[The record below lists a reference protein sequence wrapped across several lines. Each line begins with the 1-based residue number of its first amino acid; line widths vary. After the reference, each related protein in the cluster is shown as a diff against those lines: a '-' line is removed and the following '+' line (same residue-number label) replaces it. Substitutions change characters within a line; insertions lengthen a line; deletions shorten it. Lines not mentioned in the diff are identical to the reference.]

1 MFLIAPS
8 ASTIGYVFGNF
19 LVIWLIVYVFILG
32 RKRQA
37 KHPEGYYKR
46 ILASALIVGALY
58 LAVNQAKVDDYVWKV
73 TLFVVAA
80 LAALFVNLVDT
91 WRPFSGIRVKA
102 VAFVGNSLAVL
113 IAIIMSSFAI
123 GAAYENAT
131 ARREFV
137 DGLRRGMATNPSA
150 DILGA
155 VLDTAPDLY
164 DKFLPYMSNERLR
177 ADRASFEKVS
187 GEIFG
192 GYISDA
198 SRRMDDATMA
208 KLLGLNAD
216 MMLAA
221 YAEAPATC
229 IQVQASGTVPPQART
244 SRLQAASK
252 SYAAA
257 IGEAIRAFHAAPPAA
272 PKPPEQQVNQL
283 IAQAAGPELLQR
295 FQRTQDPGQQCEIEA
310 LVRKRVSSLPL
321 TQQAAVA
328 RHILIP

>member
-19 LVIWLIVYVFILG
+19 LVIWIIVYAFTLG
-32 RKRQA
+32 RKRQT

-46 ILASALIVGALY
+46 ILASGLIVGALY
-58 LAVNQAKVDDYVWKV
+58 LAVNQAKIDSYGWKV
-73 TLFVVAA
+73 GVFVVAT

-91 WRPFSGIRVKA
+91 WRPFSRIRVKA
-102 VAFVGNSLAVL
+102 VAVVGNTLAVL
-113 IAIIMSSFAI
+113 IAIVMSSVAV

-131 ARREFV
+131 SRREFV
-137 DGLRRGMATNPSA
+137 EGLRRGMATNPSA
-150 DILGA
+150 DILAA

-177 ADRASFEKVS
+177 GDRASFEKAS

-221 YAEAPATC
+221 NAEAPAIC
-229 IQVQASGTVPPQART
+229 IQVQNSGTVPPQART
-244 SRLQAASK
+244 PRLQAASK
-252 SYAAA
+252 AYAAA
-257 IGEAIRAFHAAPPAA
+257 IGEAIRTFHAAPLAA
-272 PKPPEQQVNQL
+272 PKPPEQQVNPL
-283 IAQAAGPELLQR
+283 IAQAAGNELLQR

-310 LVRKRVSSLPL
+310 QVRKRVSTLGL
-321 TQQAAVA
+321 AQQAAVA

>member
-8 ASTIGYVFGNF
+8 PSTVGYVFGNF
-19 LVIWLIVYVFILG
+19 LVIWLIVYAVILG

-37 KHPEGYYKR
+37 KNPEGYYKR
-46 ILASALIVGALY
+46 ILAGALIVGLLY
-58 LAVNQAKVDDYVWKV
+58 LAVNQAKIDSYGWKAAV
-73 TLFVVAA
+73 FGVAS
-80 LAALFVNLVDT
+80 LAALFVNVVDT
-91 WRPFSGIRVKA
+91 WRPFSGIRIKA
-102 VAFVGNSLAVL
+102 VAFIGNSLAVL
-113 IAIIMSSFAI
+113 IAVILSSYAI
-123 GAAYENAT
+123 AAAYENAT
-131 ARREFV
+131 SRREFV
-137 DGLRRGMATNPSA
+137 EGLRRGMATNPSA
-150 DILGA
+150 DILAA

-177 ADRASFEKVS
+177 SDRSSFEKAS

-208 KLLGLNAD
+208 KLLSLNAD

-221 YAEAPATC
+221 YAEAPAIC
-229 IQVQASGTVPPQART
+229 IQVQNSGTVPPQART
-244 SRLQAASK
+244 PRLQAASK
-252 SYAAA
+252 AYAAA
-257 IGEAIRAFHAAPPAA
+257 IGEAIRTFHAAPPAA

-283 IAQAAGPELLQR
+283 IAQAAGTELLQR

-310 LVRKRVSSLPL
+310 LVRKRVSTLGLP
-321 TQQAAVA
+321 QQAAVA

>member
-19 LVIWLIVYVFILG
+19 LVIWLIVYAVILG

-58 LAVNQAKVDDYVWKV
+58 LAINQAKIDSYGWKAAV
-73 TLFVVAA
+73 FGVAT
-80 LAALFVNLVDT
+80 LAALFVNVVDT
-91 WRPFSGIRVKA
+91 WRPCSGIRIKA
-102 VAFVGNSLAVL
+102 LAFVGNSLAVL
-113 IAIIMSSFAI
+113 IAIILSSYAI
-123 GAAYENAT
+123 AAAYENAT
-131 ARREFV
+131 SRREFV
-137 DGLRRGMATNPSA
+137 EGLRRGMATNPSA

-164 DKFLPYMSNERLR
+164 DKFLPYMSNDRLR
-177 ADRASFEKVS
+177 GDRASFEKAS

-198 SRRMDDATMA
+198 SRRMDDATIA
-208 KLLGLNAD
+208 KLLSLNAE

-221 YAEAPATC
+221 YAEAPAIC
-229 IQVQASGTVPPQART
+229 IQVQNSGTVPAQART
-244 SRLQAASK
+244 PRLQAASK
-252 SYAAA
+252 AYASA
-257 IGEAIRAFHAAPPAA
+257 IGDAIRAFHAAPMAS
-272 PKPPEQQVNQL
+272 PKPPEQQVNNL
-283 IAQAAGPELLQR
+283 IAQAAGTELLQR

-310 LVRKRVSSLPL
+310 LVRKQVSALPL
-321 TQQAAVA
+321 PQQAAVA